1 VKEKRD
7 FKVEFYIKVL
17 FGYSIQINSVL
28 HEKKHIIVFFFMRN
42 TVYTKAVLCS
52 QTRLKKKK
60 KKACVYIFKCF
71 PPLLEVT
78 SQTLNVQTFIKH
90 AATLDFTN

>member
-1 VKEKRD
+1 MKKNTL
-7 FKVEFYIKVL
+7 L
-17 FGYSIQINSVL
+17 F
-28 HEKKHIIVFFFMRN
+28 FFFMRN

-60 KKACVYIFKCF
+60 NACVYIFKCF